1 MHEYSI
7 IASLVERV
15 EREAIRHPGA
25 IVRNLRLQIG
35 EAAGV
40 EIELLRTA
48 FDTFR
53 EKTICDVAE
62 LAIERVAVR
71 WHCPTCKKAIAPP
84 VRCDACNMAARL
96 AAGDEI
102 ILERI
107 ELEVPDV

>member
-48 FDTFR
+48 FETFR
-53 EKTICDVAE
+53 AKTICDGAE
-62 LAIERVAVR
+62 LAIDRIAAR
-71 WHCPTCKKAIAPP
+71 WACPKCGKAIAPP
-84 VRCDACNMAARL
+84 VRCDQCNTAARL